1 MEYYS
6 DIMKNEL
13 QGRKKSGE
21 YFKSILNYVV
31 ERVNNLKDMSL
42 TISHL
47 DEQKY
52 LKGEESIRN
61 F

>member
-1 MEYYS
+1 
-6 DIMKNEL
+6 
-13 QGRKKSGE
+13 
-21 YFKSILNYVV
+21 
-31 ERVNNLKDMSL
+31 MSL

-61 F
+61 FWDTIIHMNVWITEVS